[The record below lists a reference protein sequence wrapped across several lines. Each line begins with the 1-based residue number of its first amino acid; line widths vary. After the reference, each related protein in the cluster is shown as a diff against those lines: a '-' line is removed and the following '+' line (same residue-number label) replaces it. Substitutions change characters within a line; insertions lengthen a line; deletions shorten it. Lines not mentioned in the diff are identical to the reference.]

1 MSTRTTFFVAT
12 AGEALSMN
20 LPADLSDKPTVEG
33 KNISPDIVADLDFLL
48 TGNRE
53 REPVCLR
60 DDDILVVFRLDDELV
75 GALAELDDSRVPEV
89 ADEWGI
95 CDIAGTTAFLTELRA
110 LAQSAKARDE
120 EMFLYF

>member
-12 AGEALSMN
+12 AGEALTME
-20 LPADLSDKPTVEG
+20 LPAELVDMPKVES
-33 KNISPDIVADLDFLL
+33 KNITPDMVGDLDFLL

-60 DDDILVVFRLDDELV
+60 DDDILVVFRLDNELV
-75 GALAELDDSRVPEV
+75 GTLAELDDSRVPEV

-110 LAQSAKARDE
+110 LAQTAKARDE